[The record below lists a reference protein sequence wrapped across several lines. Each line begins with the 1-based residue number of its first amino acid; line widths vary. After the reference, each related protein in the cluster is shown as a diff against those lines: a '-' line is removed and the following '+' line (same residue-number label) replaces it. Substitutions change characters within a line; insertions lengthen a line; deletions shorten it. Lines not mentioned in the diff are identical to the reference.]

1 MPVLSAD
8 QGAPAR
14 IWRAITPHDSTNL
27 AGGCR
32 AIYVGGAGNIALVD
46 IEDNVETFVGVL
58 AGQILPCSPKRV
70 NATNTT
76 ATSLVGLY

>member
-14 IWRAITPHDSTNL
+14 VWKAITPHDTTNL
-27 AGGCR
+27 PGGCR
-32 AIYVGGAGNIALVD
+32 AVYVGGAGNIAMVD
-46 IEDNVETFVGVL
+46 CEDTAVTFTGVL

-70 NATNTT
+70 NATLTT
-76 ATSLVGLY
+76 ATLLVGLY